1 MKERIDQLRRAKLLF
16 TATQTIDPKAMGV
29 KKRVDIL
36 KCVDRNSFYHFIIF
50 IDAKSRFLQ
59 KNAEEVEA
67 IYQKTVQFC
76 DHNFKYRH
84 IFIKNGLCSKAKAKL
99 EEKGWKV
106 HNDPV

>member
-1 MKERIDQLRRAKLLF
+1 MKERIDRLRKAKLLF
-16 TATQTIDPKAMGV
+16 TKTERIDPKAMGV

-36 KCVDRNSFYHFIIF
+36 KCVDQNSFYHFIIF

-76 DHNFKYRH
+76 DHNFKFRH
-84 IFIKNGLCSKAKAKL
+84 IFIQNGLCSKAKKL
-99 EEKGWKV
+99 LLEKGWKV
-106 HNDPV
+106 YNDPV

>member
-1 MKERIDQLRRAKLLF
+1 MKERIDLLRRHKLLF
-16 TATQTIDPKAMGV
+16 KSSQTIDPKALDV

-36 KCVDRNSFYHFIIF
+36 KCVDQNSFYHFIIF

-84 IFIKNGLCSKAKAKL
+84 IFIQNGLCSKARKRL

-106 HNDPV
+106 YNDPV

>member
-1 MKERIDQLRRAKLLF
+1 MKERIDQLRSRKLLF
-16 TATQTIDPKAMGV
+16 RSTQTIDPKVLGV

-36 KCVDRNSFYHFIIF
+36 KCVDQNSFYHFIIF

-84 IFIKNGLCSKAKAKL
+84 IFIQNGLCSKARKRL

-106 HNDPV
+106 YNDPV